1 MAKKITTLEIRHS
14 LGDILNRVS
23 LREDQYIIQRKGKSL
38 AAIVP
43 VWQFEK
49 WQNDKKVM
57 FEAIDKVRARNK
69 NVPPALLEKE
79 VKEAVFKIRNK

>member
-57 FEAIDKVRARNK
+57 FEAIDKVRVRNK